1 MQPGPAASA
10 IQVTSCGMGA
20 KTAPR
25 GADHLVRRG
34 TAALPDRGTRA
45 ERRLHARWRRPAP
58 VTDCHRVL
66 GRLRAERRLFA
77 PSWPMLAGAAGAQI
91 IHSAAVWPPAGAA
104 RRGGL

>member
-34 TAALPDRGTRA
+34 TTAPCRTGARA
-45 ERRLHARWRRPAP
+45 QSGGSMR
-58 VTDCHRVL
+58 
-66 GRLRAERRLFA
+66 
-77 PSWPMLAGAAGAQI
+77 AGADRRQLPIVTGFLADFARNADLVRVVGC
-91 IHSAAVWPPAGAA
+91 AASRLLGYRTA
-104 RRGGL
+104 RSVRSHDGV